1 MARDRG
7 RTIRRARS
15 LTARIAG
22 ASIIVLVAF
31 LAVVTTTIDALERGG
46 APALAVV
53 FTSIVIL
60 AIVLGAAVARTH
72 ARTLAALIVRGAPPE
87 AYPRDAVAIVAAI
100 EEVARPLASAGIP
113 RDPVAAAPDARGP
126 RTHSAPTP
134 PQDTAFFTPAPA
146 PDAVDDAALF
156 WDPATAD
163 DEPTP
168 WSTMLAGSEGAGPV
182 TEPVPAITLDRDA
195 DDAGDH
201 AASPRAPENGTPP
214 APTTDTGHKLDDIVA
229 QLRRIAQ
236 GDD

>member
-1 MARDRG
+1 M
-7 RTIRRARS
+7 
-15 LTARIAG
+15 
-22 ASIIVLVAF
+22 LVAF

-72 ARTLAALIVRGAPPE
+72 ARSLAALIVRGAPPE

-126 RTHSAPTP
+126 LTHSAPTP
-134 PQDTAFFTPAPA
+134 PQDASFFTPAPA

-156 WDPATAD
+156 WDPAATE

-168 WSTMLAGSEGAGPV
+168 WHSMLAGGDGAGPI
-182 TEPVPAITLDRDA
+182 TEPVATIALGRNDPGSD
-195 DDAGDH
+195 DH
-201 AASPRAPENGTPP
+201 AAPAAGSENDARSATSTET
-214 APTTDTGHKLDDIVA
+214 AHKLDDIVA